1 MPVPDLEMASAM
13 TEPEPEPPKEDE
25 KPAASANP
33 SKLPVDID
41 LGIGDTAA
49 ADSKEEPKPTEEDDF
64 IETVVIPPNAGAR
77 NEEKS
82 RNSTDAF
89 IARVKQ
95 QLSSSDSMAESGN
108 DFTSTIPQ

>member
-1 MPVPDLEMASAM
+1 MIEPDPDPEP
-13 TEPEPEPPKEDE
+13 EPEPEPPKE
-25 KPAASANP
+25 AASEAAAARVSP
-33 SKLPVDID
+33 SKPPVDID

-49 ADSKEEPKPTEEDDF
+49 ADSKEEPKPAEEDDF